1 MNTKCEDRDVYSS
14 ILQAHRRFINSEHF
28 TSDSYERTFERTLE
42 RTFQQ
47 TFERTY
53 EHSYQSNYESNVSSD
68 KTIGNISSSTDHFII
83 SNENG
88 LEPKQNK
95 TQLEDFSDGDRSY
108 GKLQKRRIRPKSTRT
123 SKGARRDREPSRL
136 PWKKIVNLFNKNK
149 AIKRYVR
156 SHIVHSVPHVQSS
169 ALKKIL
175 WCDYRNYLKTR
186 MCRSRPVRITPAKG
200 SKLYFANDCVYVF
213 KTRSLKNLKPR
224 FFNSFALTK
233 TLRNI

>member
-28 TSDSYERTFERTLE
+28 KSDSYQR
-42 RTFQQ
+42 

-83 SNENG
+83 SNEDG

-95 TQLEDFSDGDRSY
+95 TQVEDFSDGDRSY
-108 GKLQKRRIRPKSTRT
+108 GKIQKRRIRSKSTRP

-136 PWKKIVNLFNKNK
+136 PWKKIVNIFNKNK

-156 SHIVHSVPHVQSS
+156 SHIVHSVPQSS

-186 MCRSRPVRITPAKG
+186 MSVEVNQFESLLQKVQSCILLLIVFMF
-200 SKLYFANDCVYVF
+200 SKQELRTYISIISYLSWWICTCFSM
-213 KTRSLKNLKPR
+213 SL
-224 FFNSFALTK
+224 
-233 TLRNI
+233 NIV